1 MKSINYFKPDL
12 TQFFSVSEMKKCEA
26 KHDSETII

>member
-12 TQFFSVSEMKKCEA
+12 TQFFSVTEIK
-26 KHDSETII
+26 DSATK